1 MSLKEGNA
9 AEKRTII
16 PQKDLP
22 WCGLEKALQVANVL
36 WDQFAGKSAQPLQV
50 ALALEL
56 SPTSSNWKY
65 LSGASVAYGLTEGG
79 YNAKEIKLTPLGKSI
94 VAPEDEGE
102 TESALLEAVVQP
114 KYLSAF
120 FEKYNNAKLPLKSI
134 AENVLVGMGV
144 PKEKASNTYELIIE
158 NGKFAGCF
166 QETKV
171 GTYINL
177 TPNLGDSKRISKE
190 VASHDDSLVVR
201 EEPSEELLYE
211 QFARKVSTPVVQTTK
226 EDATKALNT
235 KVFISHGKNKDVV
248 EQLKEIIK
256 FGKYDPVVSV
266 ENETLSKPV
275 PDKVLD
281 DMRSC
286 FAGIINVHSEGEFLD
301 SQGSKHI
308 KINDNVLIEI
318 GAAMAFYGQN
328 FILLVQKG
336 VKLPSNLQGLYRC
349 EYEGEKLDYEATM
362 KLLKAFNQFKQ

>member
-1 MSLKEGNA
+1 MSSTEGNVT
-9 AEKRTII
+9 EKRTVI
-16 PQKDLP
+16 PQKDIP
-22 WCGLEKALQVANVL
+22 WCGLEKALQIANLL
-36 WDQFAGKSAQPLQV
+36 WNQFAGKSAQPIQV
-50 ALALEL
+50 ALALDL

-79 YNAKEIKLTPLGKSI
+79 YNAKEIKLTSLGKSI
-94 VAPEDEGE
+94 VAPEEEGE
-102 TESALLEAVVQP
+102 AEYAQLEAILQP
-114 KYLSAF
+114 KYLKAF

-134 AENVLVGMGV
+134 AENVLVSMGV
-144 PKEKASNTYELIIE
+144 PKEKASNTFDLIVE
-158 NGKFAGCF
+158 NGKFSGCF

-177 TPNLGDSKRISKE
+177 NQSFGDVKRISKE
-190 VASHDDSLVVR
+190 IVSHDDSLVQ
-201 EEPSEELLYE
+201 ELSSDELSYE
-211 QFARKVSTPVVQTTK
+211 QFARKVSTPVISSLT
-226 EDATKALNT
+226 EDAVKVLNT

-256 FGKYDPVVSV
+256 FGKYEPVVSV
-266 ENETLSKPV
+266 DNETLSKPV

-286 FAGIINVHSEGEFLD
+286 FAGIINVHSEGELLD
-301 SQGSKHI
+301 IQGDKHI

-318 GAAMAFYGQN
+318 GAAMALYRQN